1 MRDLYSSGRKHATS
15 VNAEAKKI
23 GIMAVVMTLAVLSAL
38 ASVGEACIGER
49 ARQAQDSRRIA
60 AGVVVVSLSWV
71 LAAFQQANVSMA

>member
-49 ARQAQDSRRIA
+49 ARQAQDSRRYSRRGGCGQPELGFGGVP
-60 AGVVVVSLSWV
+60 AG
-71 LAAFQQANVSMA
+71 